1 VADEV
6 TTYVIDACALIAYL
20 RKEEGSDKLRV
31 LFKDSNNRFF
41 IHSVNVGE
49 VYYDSLR
56 ISGKEKARELFG
68 DIARLPINIIW
79 TLDIPFIELV
89 GKYKTSFSISYADSF
104 VLALAEREGGT
115 VISTDHHEFDAIEKT
130 RVLAFYWLREKR

>member
-6 TTYVIDACALIAYL
+6 TTYVIGACALIAYL
-20 RKEEGSDKLRV
+20 RKEEGGDKLRV
-31 LFKDSNNRFF
+31 LLKDSNNRFF
-41 IHSVNVGE
+41 IHSVNLGE

-56 ISGKEKARELFG
+56 ISGKERARELFG

-115 VISTDHHEFDAIEKT
+115 VISTDRHEFDAIENA
-130 RVLAFYWLREKR
+130 RLLAFYWLRERQ